1 MKVANVMHSL
11 VGARNVSAIRWLIVR
26 SNSDPK
32 VLLSRDSKGRT
43 PRDLVRLGDGVGHRI
58 HSMLLAAEDA
68 AMGLTDGFVDVGLTR
83 PDDIV
88 EQLQW
93 DKYER
98 AVARHMRR
106 VRARQRTRCRA
117 RFGCEYCASS
127 FCSCRDDAG
136 NNVTPSVT
144 PKTSRRGRRESGTVT
159 HASRTNKV
167 APGPGPVVEMVDVTV
182 DDTSV
187 AAPAPRSQT
196 MRKEN
201 SPSSLDDKKARRKR
215 AKANAQLRVR
225 SHKDD
230 ASVVEMDRAD
240 TLVDLPSP
248 PPKEPRAALDK
259 LTGGSGS
266 DSDQSGVPF
275 GLSKVGKFIE
285 EGFRLSDSSSDS
297 DVHIDSDESESEYLN
312 AIKPE
317 PARGRISRHND
328 FHVLISVRTDNFM
341 SLDMIKDAV
350 EGFSRRRWLHALRSK
365 YGVVNLLAQCSHA
378 VRRWRARRL
387 WRFALTTANQRSAR
401 LARLQATRLVNLLRD
416 NDLAAWILELPVGGG
431 VKPKPGTDEENVRC
445 EVLVAV
451 NASRDMLIA
460 LADQAELFMERTDG
474 RMMRFRAGE
483 AAKFKQHSAT
493 RMFNPST
500 AQSLVL
506 RQLRVVTAN
515 TRRIGENDL
524 DDCVFFLH
532 DHDDGHG
539 RAVVSQWIHRYL
551 PMPLGKLRN
560 YLWPAPSEN
569 RARELMRDINSV
581 QAYLGSQIAFYF
593 AFLTVLTAWQC
604 VIVFPAILF
613 TTLQFIYGLQIRLVL
628 YNVLFVLLWAGMYTK
643 AWANKQREL
652 SALWE
657 GAEVDEVDRS
667 RPEFRGERR
676 WLAERCVYFLFIYAF
691 LYGN

>member
-1 MKVANVMHSL
+1 
-11 VGARNVSAIRWLIVR
+11 
-26 SNSDPK
+26 
-32 VLLSRDSKGRT
+32 
-43 PRDLVRLGDGVGHRI
+43 
-58 HSMLLAAEDA
+58 
-68 AMGLTDGFVDVGLTR
+68 
-83 PDDIV
+83 
-88 EQLQW
+88 
-93 DKYER
+93 
-98 AVARHMRR
+98 
-106 VRARQRTRCRA
+106 
-117 RFGCEYCASS
+117 
-127 FCSCRDDAG
+127 
-136 NNVTPSVT
+136 
-144 PKTSRRGRRESGTVT
+144 
-159 HASRTNKV
+159 
-167 APGPGPVVEMVDVTV
+167 
-182 DDTSV
+182 
-187 AAPAPRSQT
+187 
-196 MRKEN
+196 MRKET
-201 SPSSLDDKKARRKR
+201 SPASLDDKKARRKR

-230 ASVVEMDRAD
+230 ASVVEMDRVD

-259 LTGGSGS
+259 LTGDSTS
-266 DSDQSGVPF
+266 DSDESGVPF

-431 VKPKPGTDEENVRC
+431 GVKPKPGTDEENVRC

-515 TRRIGENDL
+515 MQRIGENDL

-539 RAVVSQWIHRYL
+539 RAVVSQWIHRYV
-551 PMPLGKLRN
+551 
-560 YLWPAPSEN
+560 S
-569 RARELMRDINSV
+569 
-581 QAYLGSQIAFYF
+581 FY
-593 AFLTVLTAWQC
+593 
-604 VIVFPAILF
+604 
-613 TTLQFIYGLQIRLVL
+613 
-628 YNVLFVLLWAGMYTK
+628 
-643 AWANKQREL
+643 
-652 SALWE
+652 S
-657 GAEVDEVDRS
+657 
-667 RPEFRGERR
+667 
-676 WLAERCVYFLFIYAF
+676 
-691 LYGN
+691 

>member
-1 MKVANVMHSL
+1 MQDV
-11 VGARNVSAIRWLIVR
+11 
-26 SNSDPK
+26 
-32 VLLSRDSKGRT
+32 
-43 PRDLVRLGDGVGHRI
+43 
-58 HSMLLAAEDA
+58 

-127 FCSCRDDAG
+127 FCSCRDDDA

-167 APGPGPVVEMVDVTV
+167 APGPGPVVEMVDVTM

-187 AAPAPRSQT
+187 SAPAPRSQT

-201 SPSSLDDKKARRKR
+201 SHASLDDKKARRKR
-215 AKANAQLRVR
+215 AKANAQLRMR

-230 ASVVEMDRAD
+230 ASVVEMNRAV

-259 LTGGSGS
+259 LTGGSTS
-266 DSDQSGVPF
+266 DSDESGVPF
-275 GLSKVGKFIE
+275 GLAKVGKFIE

-297 DVHIDSDESESEYLN
+297 DVYIDSDESESEYLN

-365 YGVVNLLAQCSHA
+365 YGVVNLLAQCSHT

-416 NDLAAWILELPVGGG
+416 NDLAAWILELPTHGGG
-431 VKPKPGTDEENVRC
+431 GGKPKPGDEENVRC

-474 RMMRFRAGE
+474 RMMRFRASE

-515 TRRIGENDL
+515 MQRIGENDL

-539 RAVVSQWIHRYL
+539 RAVVNQWIHRYV
-551 PMPLGKLRN
+551 
-560 YLWPAPSEN
+560 S
-569 RARELMRDINSV
+569 
-581 QAYLGSQIAFYF
+581 FY
-593 AFLTVLTAWQC
+593 
-604 VIVFPAILF
+604 
-613 TTLQFIYGLQIRLVL
+613 
-628 YNVLFVLLWAGMYTK
+628 
-643 AWANKQREL
+643 
-652 SALWE
+652 S
-657 GAEVDEVDRS
+657 
-667 RPEFRGERR
+667 
-676 WLAERCVYFLFIYAF
+676 
-691 LYGN
+691 